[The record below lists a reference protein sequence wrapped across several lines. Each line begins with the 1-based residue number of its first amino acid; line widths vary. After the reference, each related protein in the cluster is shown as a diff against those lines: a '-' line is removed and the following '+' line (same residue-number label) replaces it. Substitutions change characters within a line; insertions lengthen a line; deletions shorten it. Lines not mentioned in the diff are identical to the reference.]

1 MSRICVWMM
10 SACRACRN
18 PASPPSPYLALV
30 HWLRPA
36 SRAGCADQPH
46 NLLLPPRKR
55 NPSSA
60 AGIARSRLLC
70 FKSPAGRLKAAG
82 ARGSCSKGSG
92 RTKAKGAFVSESAL
106 HILMAVSRILSPA
119 PVFLASSNQLD
130 CFSEKLGLD
139 DDHLSHPAPVLLAR
153 CQDRHLRSRN
163 WGWTSGEFSFAVMR
177 RYPRINSER
186 FRGVR
191 TGCPP
196 SVLSCT
202 AWGFSCLANYSASG
216 ELLPRHFTLACS

>member
-1 MSRICVWMM
+1 MLEGIGAHNSEGR
-10 SACRACRN
+10 
-18 PASPPSPYLALV
+18 
-30 HWLRPA
+30 LRF
-36 SRAGCADQPH
+36 
-46 NLLLPPRKR
+46 RKR
-55 NPSSA
+55 PSY
-60 AGIARSRLLC
+60 
-70 FKSPAGRLKAAG
+70 
-82 ARGSCSKGSG
+82 
-92 RTKAKGAFVSESAL
+92 
-106 HILMAVSRILSPA
+106 LMAVSRILSPA

-163 WGWTSGEFSFAVMR
+163 WGWTSGEFSFAAMR
-177 RYPRINSER
+177 RYPRINSES

-216 ELLPRHFTLACS
+216 ELLPRHFTLACTSFKEPAVSFL